1 MKEYYK
7 ERAETYK
14 RIAEDLWQVLDD
26 IDTLSDI
33 IKPMGIY
40 GFEEFYRGTMK
51 KVKRRNDML
60 QLHPDGHTLYYNIH
74 KLPPRIEIMYDDEV
88 DFKNKRGFLG
98 KWWWMKWFK
107 GKGDE

>member
-1 MKEYYK
+1 MEEYYK

-14 RIAEDLWQVLDD
+14 RIAEELWQVLDD

-51 KVKRRNDML
+51 KVKKRKSHMRNGGVL
-60 QLHPDGHTLYYNIH
+60 QDFIDGIV
-74 KLPPRIEIMYDDEV
+74 EV
-88 DFKNKRGFLG
+88 V
-98 KWWWMKWFK
+98 
-107 GKGDE
+107 EE